1 MELIKPDIKYK
12 DSYIEALKEGFY
24 LGSQSS
30 KSLEE
35 IAEIEKDFE
44 AYLKNKLLKPY
55 DPTPRLRDD
64 GKYYP
69 NAPQIPYW
77 LIDNGQFIG
86 AFNLRTE
93 LNGFLMYVGGNVGYG
108 ITPKYRKMGYATKGL
123 ALLILKARELGM
135 DKLLL
140 AAKEENIGSWKA
152 IEKNNGILEN
162 IITLPWNN
170 SGQKYKRYW
179 IKLNNEN
186 S

>member
-1 MELIKPDIKYK
+1 MELVKPDIKYR
-12 DSYIEALKEGFY
+12 DSFIEALKEGFY
-24 LGSQSS
+24 LGSQSP
-30 KSLEE
+30 KSRDE

-44 AYLKNKLLKPY
+44 SYLMNKLLKPY

-86 AFNLRTE
+86 AFNLRTN
-93 LNGFLMYVGGNVGYG
+93 LNDFLIYIGGNVGYG
-108 ITPKYRKMGYATKGL
+108 ITPKCRRMGYATKGL

-152 IEKNNGILEN
+152 IEKNNGVLEN
-162 IITLPWNN
+162 IITLPWDN

-179 IKLNNEN
+179 IKLSNGN